1 MPALV
6 LLNKSTVL
14 SSIQEYDGAITRF
27 FAFHQCLNDCTVFI
41 GDNYRSFECPE
52 CKSAVDNVSA
62 SGRVKVDTLDLKK
75 LAGVD
80 GEKTPWHFKLL
91 VGLLCL
97 YLGWRVV
104 QIFV

>member
-1 MPALV
+1 MPWCEPCAKYFAPSAL
-6 LLNKSTVL
+6 ST
-14 SSIQEYDGAITRF
+14 DG
-27 FAFHQCLNDCTVFI
+27 
-41 GDNYRSFECPE
+41 ECPE
-52 CKSAVDNVSA
+52 CQSAVDTVLV
-62 SGRVKVDTLDLKK
+62 SGRKKDDVLDLKK

-80 GEKTPWHFKLL
+80 GDKTPWHFKLL

>member
-1 MPALV
+1 MPWCEPCAKYFAPSAL
-6 LLNKSTVL
+6 TT
-14 SSIQEYDGAITRF
+14 EG
-27 FAFHQCLNDCTVFI
+27 
-41 GDNYRSFECPE
+41 ECPE
-52 CKSAVDNVSA
+52 CQTAVDNVLA
-62 SGRVKVDTLDLKK
+62 SGRINADTLDLKK

-97 YLGWRVV
+97 YLGWRVI

>member
-1 MPALV
+1 MPWCEPCAKYFAPSAL
-6 LLNKSTVL
+6 ST
-14 SSIQEYDGAITRF
+14 DG
-27 FAFHQCLNDCTVFI
+27 
-41 GDNYRSFECPE
+41 ECPD
-52 CKSAVDNVSA
+52 CQSAVDTVLA
-62 SGRVKVDTLDLKK
+62 SGRKKVDVLDLKK

-80 GEKTPWHFKLL
+80 GDKTPWHFKLL

>member
-1 MPALV
+1 MTWCEPCAKYFAPSAL
-6 LLNKSTVL
+6 ST
-14 SSIQEYDGAITRF
+14 EG
-27 FAFHQCLNDCTVFI
+27 
-41 GDNYRSFECPE
+41 ECPE
-52 CKSAVDNVSA
+52 CHSAVDNVPA
-62 SGRVKVDTLDLKK
+62 SGRKATDTLDLKK

-104 QIFV
+104 QLFV